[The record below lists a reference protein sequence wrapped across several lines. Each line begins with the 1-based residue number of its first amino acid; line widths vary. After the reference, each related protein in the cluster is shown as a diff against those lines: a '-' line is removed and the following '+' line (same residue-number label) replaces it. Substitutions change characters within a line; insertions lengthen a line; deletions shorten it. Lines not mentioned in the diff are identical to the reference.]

1 MTLFS
6 AFGGV
11 NRAQVSAVANEIAGN
26 HQGAKDS
33 IQLAQNYAKYA
44 TGSASYSRNM
54 GNYNS
59 SPDWSNYG
67 GGSSGSDS
75 SGSDSSGSDSSGSDS
90 SGSGSSGSGSSG
102 TDSSGTDS
110 SGLGSSGTDS
120 SGLGSSGTDSS
131 GLGSSGTDSSGGT
144 DNDPVIASCEDDK
157 GGFAVSA
164 RRAKKISPIDEDSD
178 NGQVCRVKLT
188 EQDKRNIAM
197 MAELQPFYDSGDY
210 ISFWTVAL
218 KYKDPTAQLALNF
231 HDGLWGTNPA
241 TAFAIFKL
249 MDSYSDGTGL
259 PKVELL
265 ELKKIVGKD
274 LMRLHFEALL
284 KDIREQTGTKAGVL
298 SVNQVDKYHFKYF
311 EPNPPWHLGEFTYGG
326 WGVYGGLYC
335 SDCDPEG

>member
-1 MTLFS
+1 MTEYIIILSLVAVAAITVFS
-6 AFGGV
+6 AFGGA
-11 NRAQVSAVANEIAGN
+11 NRAQVAAVANEIAGN
-26 HQGAKDS
+26 HEGAKES

-44 TGSASYSRNM
+44 SDSASYSRNM
-54 GNYNS
+54 GNYNA
-59 SPDWSNYG
+59 SPDWSNYS
-67 GGSSGSDS
+67 GSSGS
-75 SGSDSSGSDSSGSDS
+75 GS

-102 TDSSGTDS
+102 TGGSGT
-110 SGLGSSGTDS
+110 GGSGTGG
-120 SGLGSSGTDSS
+120 SG
-131 GLGSSGTDSSGGT
+131 GGT
-144 DNDPVIASCEDDK
+144 DNDPDIASCEDDK
-157 GGFAVSA
+157 DGFAVSA
-164 RRAKKISPIDEDSD
+164 RRAKKISPIDEESG
-178 NGQVCRVKLT
+178 NGQVCTVKLT

-197 MAELQPFYDSGDY
+197 MAELEPFYNSGDY

-218 KYKDPTAQLALNF
+218 KYNDPTAQLALNF

-259 PKVELL
+259 PKDELL

>member
-75 SGSDSSGSDSSGSDS
+75 SGSDSSGS
-90 SGSGSSGSGSSG
+90 GSSGSGSSG
-102 TDSSGTDS
+102 TD
-110 SGLGSSGTDS
+110 
-120 SGLGSSGTDSS
+120 SSGTDSS